1 MKDIKV
7 FLKKKKKKS
16 YNVVMKD
23 AKISQQ
29 MKNKSWLSI
38 EKNVKREKTPYNY
51 KELFIV
57 ENLVFCLRVGPV

>member
-1 MKDIKV
+1 
-7 FLKKKKKKS
+7 
-16 YNVVMKD
+16 MKD

-38 EKNVKREKTPYNY
+38 EKNVKREKIPYNY